1 MSLKRALNESDMIGT
16 ARILDSFPSEIFSRD
31 NEDRLA
37 LHYAAETADAE
48 TFKRILEMD
57 HSLIHCQDQNG
68 YTPLLIASMSGNV
81 PAIKLMIENNIQ
93 INHIDKEKHS
103 AVHWAVACGQL
114 EALITLLESGARVDC
129 VDNQGAQAVHYA
141 AAATTNDITLERCE
155 AILHILLKYGAN
167 VNARDIDGRTPI
179 LWAASCGNL
188 EIVIILSQI
197 GGDIYATDRDQL
209 GAIHCAA
216 SHGHIHIIEYLISN
230 LDPFIVN
237 SVDRNGDTALFYA
250 VTLGHYECAR
260 LLLLNGAEVN
270 HQDRHLRCPI
280 HCAAAKGQLRMLKLL
295 KQFGGSCEIQNQRGD
310 LPIHEAIQAHAKD
323 CVEYLLALHPSSINV
338 SNYEGRTGLHLAAAS
353 GNMEMVILLCT
364 RNAAINPLMLYRETL
379 LTPLDLAMQKNHEM
393 IVEYLHLRQDAKLAD
408 ELSEEIKKQT
418 KLSLKHRF
426 IDVQEGKPRSAL
438 SSNVTQIANQAG
450 KLAVTTNIENNIGM
464 KSVSEETQTAMQIY
478 RVAATNTS
486 RPESHDSNNVT
497 KICQSTS
504 PIRLLIPKATS
515 TADLEQYLPKKQFE
529 EKNEKIGEINNANW
543 SYNNYWSSEEDEIN
557 NEYENKK
564 QIKLSKNNLNKSR
577 NEFDLQLKQ
586 LKENE
591 RLYDKNENKEKLK
604 KKFVAVTR
612 IDEILSNNDNDDN
625 DDNNDNGK
633 HINDNAESSSIY
645 GLSDISHSEGSIIAM
660 NDYQKCYSQQKMLK
674 NVCKNDFEKK
684 LAKSVGSLQVGI
696 YRNDC
701 GEVIMQQKSNKNKRI
716 GQCYAHEEAIFNELT
731 HLKKM
736 QLQYGKVK
744 EPILVRTLI
753 NNFCKMYNLN
763 PIHFKFN
770 TFHAWEK
777 FLCDQLKLL
786 YLEERNRIFNSHRSR
801 YLAMNKYKTNLQQKQ
816 VCNSSTALSTI
827 TEGIRSA
834 HSDSSQTAICSG
846 EKRCNCLYNKRDLL

>member
-529 EKNEKIGEINNANW
+529 
-543 SYNNYWSSEEDEIN
+543 
-557 NEYENKK
+557 
-564 QIKLSKNNLNKSR
+564 
-577 NEFDLQLKQ
+577 
-586 LKENE
+586 
-591 RLYDKNENKEKLK
+591 
-604 KKFVAVTR
+604 V
-612 IDEILSNNDNDDN
+612 
-625 DDNNDNGK
+625 
-633 HINDNAESSSIY
+633 
-645 GLSDISHSEGSIIAM
+645 EGSIIAM